1 MRKPR
6 QHRRH
11 QKRRRCKTVFRFETL
26 EQRLALSVTPL
37 AEHFASAAM
46 EAVARGELTSEKWII
61 REISHERIAEQCALA
76 VQDNF
81 GGQQGWQARPI
92 GSSFFRLSTPGVD
105 PSDVVDWAR
114 SQTSRFVV
122 EPDLPI
128 HVQVT
133 PNDSSMNQL
142 YGLHNYGQYGG
153 TVDADIDAIEAWDI
167 TTGSQDVVVGV
178 IDSGIDITHPDLAAN
193 IWQNPGEIA
202 GNGIDDDGNGFIDDV
217 HGWDFHDDD
226 NTPND
231 GNGHGTHVAGTIGAV
246 GNNGN
251 GIVGV
256 NWQVSLL
263 PLRFLGDDG
272 YGWTSDAVAA
282 VNYATML
289 KRDFGINVVATN
301 NSWGG
306 GGYSTTLYQAIQE
319 ANQHGIMFV
328 AAAGNNSSNNDVSGS
343 YPANYDLPNVLSV
356 AALNRNDNL
365 AGFSNYGVTTVDVGA
380 PGVSIYS
387 TLPGNSYGSYS
398 GTSMAAPH
406 VAGVVALMHA
416 ASPGLSV
423 IDVGHAIRST
433 VDPVASLSGKTVTGG
448 RINAAAAISSVLGE
462 SPVIT
467 PLENLLIGVPGAKNI
482 DVVAT
487 DSDGGVTLD
496 FTVTDYSGAV
506 PPADVELVGSTL
518 TITPI
523 EGQSGSFT
531 LNVIA
536 SDLDSNTSVASFTVE
551 ILSPIESN
559 GSVVLN
565 RDASGLLYADESPI
579 YDPGG
584 KHLTINHYSGWE
596 TLGVEVVGGENHVL
610 WEYGSTGRLHYWR
623 TDGNWSWQA
632 SFGEYYDG
640 SSEYYLAETQFGLDI
655 NADGTVGAPVS
666 TEPQDFPSSVLPG
679 ISIGSLPSNYETS
692 GLTWHEG
699 MQKLFAVSDEGI
711 VSMMNEDGS
720 DLVHWTVP
728 GDLEAI
734 TVADHTSN
742 FVYIGVEHP
751 DSILEFDVSTGQ
763 VTRTFSLTDW
773 MTGSPNLGLE
783 ALAFVPDESHAE
795 GGVFYAGLQQDGQI
809 YRFELPVLSSQTS
822 TDVLFIDTLTIEG
835 GHPDLADLAYD
846 PSSGLLL
853 AMFDVIDRLKV
864 LEKDGTLRKQWT
876 VPGNQQEAIIYVGN
890 KLFVGDD
897 STGTISLY
905 TPFESLT
912 T

>member
-1 MRKPR
+1 
-6 QHRRH
+6 
-11 QKRRRCKTVFRFETL
+11 
-26 EQRLALSVTPL
+26 
-37 AEHFASAAM
+37 
-46 EAVARGELTSEKWII
+46 
-61 REISHERIAEQCALA
+61 
-76 VQDNF
+76 
-81 GGQQGWQARPI
+81 
-92 GSSFFRLSTPGVD
+92 
-105 PSDVVDWAR
+105 
-114 SQTSRFVV
+114 
-122 EPDLPI
+122 
-128 HVQVT
+128 
-133 PNDSSMNQL
+133 
-142 YGLHNYGQYGG
+142 
-153 TVDADIDAIEAWDI
+153 
-167 TTGSQDVVVGV
+167 
-178 IDSGIDITHPDLAAN
+178 
-193 IWQNPGEIA
+193 
-202 GNGIDDDGNGFIDDV
+202 
-217 HGWDFHDDD
+217 
-226 NTPND
+226 
-231 GNGHGTHVAGTIGAV
+231 
-246 GNNGN
+246 
-251 GIVGV
+251 
-256 NWQVSLL
+256 
-263 PLRFLGDDG
+263 
-272 YGWTSDAVAA
+272 
-282 VNYATML
+282 
-289 KRDFGINVVATN
+289 
-301 NSWGG
+301 
-306 GGYSTTLYQAIQE
+306 
-319 ANQHGIMFV
+319 
-328 AAAGNNSSNNDVSGS
+328 
-343 YPANYDLPNVLSV
+343 
-356 AALNRNDNL
+356 
-365 AGFSNYGVTTVDVGA
+365 
-380 PGVSIYS
+380 
-387 TLPGNSYGSYS
+387 
-398 GTSMAAPH
+398 
-406 VAGVVALMHA
+406 
-416 ASPGLSV
+416 
-423 IDVGHAIRST
+423 
-433 VDPVASLSGKTVTGG
+433 
-448 RINAAAAISSVLGE
+448 
-462 SPVIT
+462 
-467 PLENLLIGVPGAKNI
+467 
-482 DVVAT
+482 
-487 DSDGGVTLD
+487 
-496 FTVTDYSGAV
+496 
-506 PPADVELVGSTL
+506 
-518 TITPI
+518 
-523 EGQSGSFT
+523 
-531 LNVIA
+531 
-536 SDLDSNTSVASFTVE
+536 
-551 ILSPIESN
+551 
-559 GSVVLN
+559 VVLN

-584 KHLTINHYSGWE
+584 KHVTINHYSGWE